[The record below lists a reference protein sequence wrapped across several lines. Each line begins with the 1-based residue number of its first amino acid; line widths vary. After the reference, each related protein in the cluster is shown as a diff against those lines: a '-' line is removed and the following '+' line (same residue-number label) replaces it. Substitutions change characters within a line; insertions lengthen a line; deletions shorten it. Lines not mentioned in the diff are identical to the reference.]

1 MLILGQVGTNWEALG
16 CIGMHW
22 DALGRVGTCWEPNKL
37 HDFDIQKNLSGKK
50 ERRKKK
56 NIGYRVASNER
67 RLKKLENLSKTQ
79 YIFRF

>member
-1 MLILGQVGTNWEALG
+1 MLGQVW
-16 CIGMHW
+16 MS
-22 DALGRVGTCWEPNKL
+22 WEPNKL

-67 RLKKLENLSKTQ
+67 RLKIGGGGFQILRMLHEALKEMLIWL
-79 YIFRF
+79 